1 MSWLVKVSD
10 GGAKPAMGTAP
21 VPVKPTDC
29 GLPVA
34 LSVRVTEA
42 LRAPLAVGLNVTLI
56 EQLAPAARVA
66 PQVVVSEKSPLLVPV
81 MAMLVRFIVPV
92 PVLETVIA

>member
-1 MSWLVKVSD
+1 MDWPEAVSV
-10 GGAKPAMGTAP
+10 M
-21 VPVKPTDC
+21 
-29 GLPVA
+29 
-34 LSVRVTEA
+34 VTEA
-42 LRAPLAVGLNVTLI
+42 LRAPVAVGLNVTLI
-56 EQLAPAARVA
+56 EQLDPFARVA